1 MIHETE
7 NKKKLVYKYTIQTFY
22 FFTYILKCIIKWSFI
37 CMSIIILILFSMT
50 ISQIRRIRL

>member
-7 NKKKLVYKYTIQTFY
+7 NKKKLVYKYAIQFFY
-22 FFTYILKCIIKWSFI
+22 FFTYILKYIIKWSFI
-37 CMSIIILILFSMT
+37 CISIIILILFSMT